1 MSRMPGSVAI
11 ASVVLDPTGTG
22 TSLDAQRRL
31 LLVAKSVSTS
41 AVRFGYVPSALG
53 GRSWCLALPGFP
65 IPREIGERLP
75 STTRNRRPGALLG
88 VVHRVSAGD
97 GGLEVEVTKLK
108 LKATKLKA
116 T

>member
-1 MSRMPGSVAI
+1 MWLSRAWY
-11 ASVVLDPTGTG
+11 PTGTG

-31 LLVAKSVSTS
+31 LAKSVSTS

-65 IPREIGERLP
+65 IPREIGERFP
-75 STTRNRRPGALLG
+75 STNRGPGALLG
-88 VVHRVSAGD
+88 VVHRVSD

-108 LKATKLKA
+108 LKAT
-116 T
+116 